1 MAVTVTKPRFSLSL
15 GGDWQEMQSP
25 DPEVTMF
32 NSQNH
37 RANLVVSA
45 MGLTATLA
53 DTGQIAE
60 RLINLR
66 MDSEKQV
73 AAETGIDMTIAKPRI
88 VQQPWGH
95 ATAYYGVDA
104 NGRMFNFSGMVTPKQ
119 SIGVYVESNKL
130 SEESLRELL
139 EQVLVKLRFDLGA

>member
-1 MAVTVTKPRFSLSL
+1 MAVTVTKQRFSLAL
-15 GGDWQEMQSP
+15 GGDWREIDSP
-25 DPEVTMF
+25 DPEITMF
-32 NSQNH
+32 SSQNH
-37 RANLVVSA
+37 RANIVISA
-45 MGLTATLA
+45 MGLTATMA
-53 DTGQIAE
+53 DTGRIAE

-73 AAETGIDMTIAKPRI
+73 AAETGINMTIAKPKI

-119 SIGVYVESNKL
+119 SIGVYVESDKL
-130 SEESLRELL
+130 SEPVLRELL
-139 EQVLVKLRFDLGA
+139 DQVLIKLKFDLY